1 MKEVFSIIYLVVCVI
16 WLVVSIK
23 IYKDTHNYVDNRL
36 EIQTRK
42 TLKKFEKRPSRIKAT
57 FNRILFKYRV
67 WRECKKDYY
76 KLV

>member
-1 MKEVFSIIYLVVCVI
+1 MKEAFSIIYLAVCVI
-16 WLVVSIK
+16 WLMVSIK
-23 IYKDTHNYVDNRL
+23 TYKDINNYIDNRL

-42 TLKKFEKRPSRIKAT
+42 TLKKFEKRPSRIKAA

-67 WRECKKDYY
+67 WRECKNDYY